1 MIKILNEIQGG
12 KISLWKCPPIFTET
26 GPSSLIIASIGDDDS
41 SMDPIKIYKYYN
53 ICVVMM
59 VMVFSPAR
67 TETGPFAQRSSTPRQ
82 GGQFCRCP
90 FS

>member
-53 ICVVMM
+53 ICV
-59 VMVFSPAR
+59 S
-67 TETGPFAQRSSTPRQ
+67 
-82 GGQFCRCP
+82 
-90 FS
+90 